1 MANKLIELNK
11 QYNFDIAVNPATT
24 YAGEQALPYV
34 TAAVKS
40 NDTVAKGYV
49 RVMDGLTSKAVISSL
64 VTTDPIVGAAC
75 GFSDAGTT
83 TLGERVLTVNDLKVN
98 REVCRKTLF
107 PTWVGKN
114 MTQNGDL
121 PNNFSD
127 FLLEVVAGQAAAQ
140 IENGIWVSDNSNGA
154 GNDGLF
160 GKGFVS
166 NDGTFDQLGL
176 NASATADFTQ
186 VTMNGVGTATTAAN
200 IDDALAAV
208 YNSVTGSHPGLE
220 FKEGF
225 GFYMNNKMYSFYA
238 QFLAGSA
245 TGQGINM
252 LGLTLNPESLSYL
265 GHPIY
270 RCPGMPDDCIVA
282 TYKSNLVF
290 GTNLGTDLTEA
301 QIIPTYQYDG
311 SDNIRV
317 VMNFGIGVQT
327 GIGTDGVVGVT
338 F

>member
-83 TLGERVLTVNDLKVN
+83 TLGERVLTVTDLKVN

-121 PNNFSD
+121 PNSFSD
-127 FLLEVVAGQAAAQ
+127 FLLEVVAGQSAAQ
-140 IENGIWVSDNSNGA
+140 IENGIWVADASGIFGA
-154 GNDGLF
+154 GFL
-160 GKGFVS
+160 S
-166 NDGTFDQLGL
+166 NDGVFDQNGL

-186 VTMNGVGTATTAAN
+186 VTMNSGAATTSAN
-200 IDDALAAV
+200 IDDALASV
-208 YNSVTGSHPGLE
+208 YASVTGSHPGLE

-225 GFYMNNKMYSFYA
+225 GFYMNNKMFSFYA
-238 QFLAGSA
+238 QFLAG
-245 TGQGINM
+245 T
-252 LGLTLNPESLSYL
+252 
-265 GHPIY
+265 
-270 RCPGMPDDCIVA
+270 
-282 TYKSNLVF
+282 
-290 GTNLGTDLTEA
+290 A
-301 QIIPTYQYDG
+301 QDKVLIC
-311 SDNIRV
+311 
-317 VMNFGIGVQT
+317 
-327 GIGTDGVVGVT
+327 
-338 F
+338 

>member
-1 MANKLIELNK
+1 MAKLNELNK
-11 QYNFDIAVNPATT
+11 QYNFDVSVSPATT

-49 RVMDGLTSKAVISSL
+49 RTMDGLTSKAVISSL
-64 VTTDPIVGAAC
+64 VTSDPIVGAAC

-83 TLGERVLTVNDLKVN
+83 TLGERVLTVTDLKVN

-121 PNNFSD
+121 PNSFSD

-140 IENGIWVSDNSNGA
+140 IENGIWVADASGIFGA
-154 GNDGLF
+154 GYL
-160 GKGFVS
+160 S
-166 NDGTFDQLGL
+166 NDGVFDQNGL

-186 VTMNGVGTATTAAN
+186 VTMNSGSATTSAN
-200 IDDALAAV
+200 IDDALATV
-208 YNSVTGSHPGLE
+208 YASVTGSHPGLE

-238 QFLAGSA
+238 QYLAGTS

-252 LGLTLNPESLSYL
+252 LGLTLNPENLSYL

-270 RCPGMPDDCIVA
+270 RCPGMPDDAIVA

-317 VMNFGIGVQT
+317 VMNFGVGVQT
-327 GIGTDGVVGVT
+327 GIGTDGVVGCI

>member
-1 MANKLIELNK
+1 MAKNKYVPTNISK
-11 QYNFDIAVNPATT
+11 RRDFDITVNPATT

-40 NDTVAKGYV
+40 NDTIAKGYV
-49 RVMDGLTSKAVISSL
+49 RQMDGLTSKAVISSL

-75 GFSDAGTT
+75 AFSDAGTT
-83 TLGERVLTVNDLKVN
+83 TLGERVLTVTDLKVN
-98 REVCRKTLF
+98 REVCRKTLY

-114 MTQNGDL
+114 MTQNGNL
-121 PNNFSD
+121 PQSFED
-127 FLLEVVAGQAAAQ
+127 FLLQVVAGQASAQ
-140 IENGIWVSDNSNGA
+140 IENGIWVADANNIFGA
-154 GNDGLF
+154 GFL
-160 GKGFVS
+160 S
-166 NDGTFDQLGL
+166 NDGVFDQNGL

-186 VTMNGVGTATTAAN
+186 VTMNSGAATTSAN
-200 IDDALAAV
+200 IDDALATV
-208 YNSVTGSHPGLE
+208 YASVTGTHPGLE

-252 LGLTLNPESLSYL
+252 LGLTLNPENLSYL

-270 RCPGMPDDCIVA
+270 RCPGMPDDAIVA
-282 TYKSNLVF
+282 TYKDNLVV
-290 GTNLGTDLTEA
+290 GSNLGTDMTEA
-301 QIIPTYQYDG
+301 ILIPTYQYDG

-317 VMNFGIGVQT
+317 VMNFGLGVQS
-327 GIGTDGVVGVT
+327 GIGTDGVVGCI

>member
-83 TLGERVLTVNDLKVN
+83 TLGERVLTVTDLKVN

-121 PNNFSD
+121 PNSFSD
-127 FLLEVVAGQAAAQ
+127 FLLEVVAGQSAAQ
-140 IENGIWVSDNSNGA
+140 IENGIWVADASGIFGA
-154 GNDGLF
+154 GFL
-160 GKGFVS
+160 S
-166 NDGTFDQLGL
+166 NDGVFDQNGL

-186 VTMNGVGTATTAAN
+186 VTMNSGAATTSAN
-200 IDDALAAV
+200 IDDALASV
-208 YNSVTGSHPGLE
+208 YASVTGSHPGLE

-225 GFYMNNKMYSFYA
+225 GFYMNNKMFSFYA
-238 QFLAGSA
+238 QFLAGTAS
-245 TGQGINM
+245 GQGINM
-252 LGLTLNPESLSYL
+252 LGLTLNPEGLSYL

-270 RCPGMPDDCIVA
+270 RCPGMPDDAIVA

-301 QIIPTYQYDG
+301 QIIPTYAYDG

-317 VMNFGIGVQT
+317 VMNFGIGVQS
-327 GIGTDGVVGVT
+327 GIGTDGVVGCI

>member
-1 MANKLIELNK
+1 MANNK
-11 QYNFDIAVNPATT
+11 YVPTNISKRRDFDITINPATT

-40 NDTVAKGYV
+40 NDTIAKNYV
-49 RVMDGLTSKAVISSL
+49 RQMDGLTSKAVISSL
-64 VTTDPIVGAAC
+64 VTTDPIVAAAC
-75 GFSDAGTT
+75 AFNDAGTT
-83 TLGERVLTVNDLKVN
+83 TLGERVLTVTDLKVN

-121 PNNFSD
+121 PNSFSD

-140 IENGIWVSDNSNGA
+140 IENGIWVADASGIFGA
-154 GNDGLF
+154 GFL
-160 GKGFVS
+160 S
-166 NDGTFDQLGL
+166 NDGVFDQNGL
-176 NASATADFTQ
+176 NASACADFTQ
-186 VTMNGVGTATTAAN
+186 ATLNSGAATTSAN
-200 IDDALAAV
+200 IDDALATV
-208 YNSVTGSHPGLE
+208 YASVTGTHPGLE

-238 QFLAGSA
+238 QYLAGTA

-252 LGLTLNPESLSYL
+252 LGLTLNPENLSYL

-270 RCPGMPDDCIVA
+270 RCPGMPDDAIVA

-317 VMNFGIGVQT
+317 VMNFGIGVQS
-327 GIGTDGVVGVT
+327 GIGTDGVVGCI

>member
-1 MANKLIELNK
+1 MAKLNELSK

-64 VTTDPIVGAAC
+64 VTSDPIVAATC
-75 GFSDAGTT
+75 GFSDTGTT
-83 TLGERVLTVNDLKVN
+83 TLGERVLTVTDLKVN
-98 REVCRKTLF
+98 REVCRKSVY

-127 FLLEVVAGQAAAQ
+127 FLIEVVANQASAQ
-140 IENGIWVSDNSNGA
+140 IENGIWVADSSSIFGA
-154 GNDGLF
+154 GFL
-160 GKGFVS
+160 S
-166 NDGTFDQLGL
+166 NDGVFDQLGL
-176 NASATADFTQ
+176 NASACADFTQ
-186 VTMNGVGTATTAAN
+186 VTMAGVGTAIDATN
-200 IDDALAAV
+200 IDDCLKAV
-208 YNSVTGSHPGLE
+208 YDSVVANHPGLE

-225 GFYMNNKMYSFYA
+225 GFYMNNKTYSFYS
-238 QFLAGSA
+238 QFLAGTA

-252 LGLTLNPESLSYL
+252 VGLTLNPEGLTYL

-270 RCPGMPDDCIVA
+270 RCPGMPDDAIVA
-282 TYKSNLVF
+282 TYKDNLVF

-301 QIIPTYQYDG
+301 QLIPTYQYTG
-311 SDNIRV
+311 SDNVRI

>member
-1 MANKLIELNK
+1 MAKLNELNK
-11 QYNFDIAVNPATT
+11 QYNFDVSVNPATT

-49 RVMDGLTSKAVISSL
+49 RIMDGLTSKAVISSL
-64 VTTDPIVGAAC
+64 VTSDPIVASTC
-75 GFSDAGTT
+75 GFSDGGTT
-83 TLGERVLTVNDLKVN
+83 TLGERVLTVTDLKVN
-98 REVCRKTLF
+98 REVCRKTVY

-127 FLLEVVAGQAAAQ
+127 FLIEVVAGQASAQ
-140 IENGIWVSDNSNGA
+140 IENGIWVSNSGTSIFGA
-154 GNDGLF
+154 GFL
-160 GKGFVS
+160 S
-166 NDGTFDQLGL
+166 NDGVFDQSGL
-176 NASATADFTQ
+176 NASACADFTQ
-186 VTMNGVGTATTAAN
+186 VTMAGVGTAISATN
-200 IDDALAAV
+200 IDDCLKAV
-208 YNSVTGSHPGLE
+208 YDSVVANHPGLE

-225 GFYMNNKMYSFYA
+225 GFYMNNKTYSFYS
-238 QFLAGSA
+238 QFLAGTA

-252 LGLTLNPESLSYL
+252 VGLTLNPEGLTYL

-270 RCPGMPDDCIVA
+270 RCPGMPDDAIVA
-282 TYKSNLVF
+282 TYKDNLVF

-301 QIIPTYQYDG
+301 QLIPTYQYDG
-311 SDNIRV
+311 SDNVRI